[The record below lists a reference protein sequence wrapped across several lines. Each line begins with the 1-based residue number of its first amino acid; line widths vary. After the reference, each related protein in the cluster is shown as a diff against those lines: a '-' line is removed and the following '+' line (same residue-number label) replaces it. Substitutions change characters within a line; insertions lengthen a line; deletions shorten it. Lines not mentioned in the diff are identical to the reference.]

1 MKILIAIII
10 IQVGGIRDTIKEYI
24 FPTHEIT
31 STPYLE
37 ESYKSKSPMTYITSL
52 QINALNPISFE
63 NIFLS
68 LPGLFFLSYGNQ
80 GMLSTSLLRSFSS
93 KESYLY
99 IDGFRLNT
107 KRVESFNLSILPLIN
122 YERIEILKGGNSAF
136 FGEGPSGGIINFI
149 IPSIDK
155 RFASLKTEFGSFGYN
170 LQEFIFNLSYEYN
183 LLFLFSRTHKDGND
197 EVNFRGFKLKREN
210 SDFTKKTF
218 LIKHSKENYEQIFL
232 LSENKSGI
240 TGPLYNFF
248 FDSAYVSTPNAR
260 ENDEIILYG
269 IGFNSEKYYFRN
281 QILRDRTYFS
291 NPDFSD
297 TSYYQSLSLRSC
309 GGYKINLW
317 KSKIHMGYEGYRED
331 IKVFKGNTKQNKDT
345 ISSFTIST
353 GFEIPEKVEPF
364 LFLSKD
370 ILSEEKFFPVKGGLS
385 IYINEISKI
394 SFIYSKSL
402 KEPTSFEKIYYEEY
416 PGLIIRGNEDL
427 KPEKSEGYD
436 ILFKIFPKNIPLYFS
451 INNFRKNS
459 RDLIEWIHYFK
470 GDTLIHEVK
479 NFSKGYLKGYELETR
494 IGKRNLFL
502 NIFYTYTDAKN
513 LKEKRRIYYIPWNS
527 LRTEIIF
534 DNEKFSSGISYSYNS
549 KRLTDPEIKGDISI
563 LNLSFKIKKIYF
575 FDLGFSIY
583 NLLNKNYEFAP
594 GYPIEGRSF
603 KIGIEMKKEE
613 TWF

>member
-1 MKILIAIII
+1 MKLFMAIILT
-10 IQVGGIRDTIKEYI
+10 QMGGIKDTIKEYV
-24 FPTHEIT
+24 FPTYEIT

-37 ESYKSKSPMTYITSL
+37 ESHKSKSSMTYINSL

-63 NIFLS
+63 NLFLS
-68 LPGLFFLSYGNQ
+68 LPGLFILPSGNQ
-80 GMLSTSLLRSFSS
+80 GMLSTSILRGNSS
-93 KESYLY
+93 KETYLFL
-99 IDGFRLNT
+99 DGFRLNT
-107 KRVESFNLSILPLIN
+107 KRVESFNLSILPIIN

-149 IPSIDK
+149 TPSINK

-197 EVNFRGFKLKREN
+197 LVNFRGFKLKREN

-232 LSENKSGI
+232 FSENKSGI
-240 TGPLYNFF
+240 TGPLYDFYN
-248 FDSAYVSTPNAR
+248 DSAYILTPNAR

-269 IGFNSEKYYFRN
+269 IGFSSENYYFRN

-291 NPDFSD
+291 NPDFYD
-297 TSYYQSLSLRSC
+297 TSYYQSLSLRSS

-317 KSKIHMGYEGYRED
+317 KSKIHIGYEGYRED
-331 IKVFKGNTKQNKDT
+331 IKVFKGNTKQKKDT

-353 GFEIPEKVEPF
+353 GFEIPKKIEPF

-370 ILSEEKFFPVKGGLS
+370 IISKEKFVPIKSGLS
-385 IYINEISKI
+385 IYLNEISKF

-416 PGLIIRGNEDL
+416 PGFIIRGNENL
-427 KPEKSEGYD
+427 KSEKSEGYD

-451 INNFRKNS
+451 INSFRKNS
-459 RDLIEWIHYFK
+459 KDLIEWIYYLK
-470 GDTLIHEVK
+470 GDTFIYEPK
-479 NFSKGYLKGYELETR
+479 NFSKGYLKGYEIETK

-513 LKEKRRIYYIPWNS
+513 LKENRRIYYIPWNS

-534 DNEKFSSGISYSYNS
+534 DNDKFSSGISYSYNS
-549 KRLTDPEIKGDISI
+549 KRLTPQIIKGDISI
-563 LNLSFKIKKIYF
+563 LNFSFKIKKIYF

-583 NLLNKNYEFAP
+583 NLLNKNYEFIP
-594 GYPIEGRSF
+594 GYPIEGRNF

-613 TWF
+613 IWF